1 MKRVFAVAALGAAF
15 TRLACADCRTIL
27 ADQSDWTNQ
36 RGFYLDLEATSAA
49 DGFCHLDTLTMYVG
63 VADGTTWRFPR
74 FVPTGGWQ
82 YDTPYNVV
90 VTIAPSAT
98 TIQVNDATATTS
110 PGGFQPHDGPVTLN
124 EIPSWAASNAVF
136 SPIEAALTIANS
148 SGSAR
153 FTNPAAN
160 VPAAVLALS
169 GPLTGTLQFTAS
181 ATDTQVITTSF
192 TLQPAPVPG
201 QSQPLVDAYGQSAQ
215 SVWRGK
221 VAGNADLAA
230 DDAREQAWLTT
241 HLPARNVDAGG
252 GILNTWSQPGTGYY
266 TVTKRNGYWWLISP
280 DGHPVFYTGLSG
292 PPGLNWD
299 VTPITGRE
307 WEFASI
313 PPKSGETAAGWA
325 YDPWGVGDNT
335 SYFSFI
341 TANLIAKFGANW
353 RQLST
358 ARSAARL
365 PSWGFTGLG
374 KWSGATGAL
383 PNLPV
388 LYVNTTILPTGH
400 IDPFDANE
408 TTAFQTALQA
418 QMQSYLSGNA
428 TILGW
433 SWTNEIQGI
442 VQASEVQGILL
453 LGASTPA
460 KQAIINDAVTNLYGG
475 SVAAAAAAWSVQA
488 TTLAQL
494 YASLP
499 APPAADLEAMRE
511 FYENAVHHFVYT
523 AFRKADPNRLYF
535 GFWIVPGWWAD
546 PSDWLIAAANCDVLG
561 YDWYSFA
568 MLTDFT
574 KGLLAQVD
582 KPTLIGEFSFPP
594 TYNLARGFGVYG
606 TANATD
612 DTTAGEAY
620 QRWVLDAAS
629 ERTTVGVMWF
639 QYRDE
644 PVSGRGPCPTGQ
656 PDTFV
661 CGEHYAFG
669 AADVTDRPKYR
680 LVERMRI
687 ANLCA
692 GPLRLA
698 LTDPAPGKPGRTAD
712 GAERQRRECLKGPGR

>member
-1 MKRVFAVAALGAAF
+1 MKRFLVVASIAVAFAG
-15 TRLACADCRTIL
+15 LARADCRTIL
-27 ADQSDWTNQ
+27 ADQSDYSNHL
-36 RGFYLDLEATSAA
+36 GFYVDLEAISAS
-49 DGFCHLDTLTMYVG
+49 DGLCHLDTLTMYAG
-63 VADGTTWRFPR
+63 VADGFIWRYPSY
-74 FVPTGGWQ
+74 VPSGGWQ
-82 YDTPYNVV
+82 SGTPYNVV
-90 VTIAPSAT
+90 VTIAP
-98 TIQVNDATATTS
+98 TATTVQVNGTTVANS
-110 PGGFQPHDGPVTLN
+110 PGAFQPHNGPIAVN

-136 SPIEAALTIANS
+136 SAIEAGLTIANS
-148 SGSAR
+148 SGSAQ

-169 GPLTGTLQFTAS
+169 GPLTETLQFTSS
-181 ATDTQVITTSF
+181 AADTQVITTSF
-192 TLQPAPVPG
+192 TLQAAPVPN
-201 QSQPLVDAYGQSAQ
+201 QSQPLVDPYGQSVQ
-215 SVWRGK
+215 STWAGK
-221 VAGNADLAA
+221 VAGADDLAA
-230 DDAREQAWLTT
+230 DDAHEQAWLAG
-241 HLPARNVDAGG
+241 HPPPRNLDAGG
-252 GILNTWSQPGTGYY
+252 GILNTWSQPGTGHY
-266 TVTKRNGYWWLISP
+266 TVAKRNGYWWLISP
-280 DGHPVFYTGLSG
+280 DGHPVFYTGLCG

-299 VTPITGRE
+299 VTPVTGRE
-307 WEFASI
+307 WEFASV
-313 PPKSGETAAGWA
+313 PPNSGETAAGWN

-335 SYFSFI
+335 WYFSFI
-341 TANLIAKFGANW
+341 TANLIAKFGASW
-353 RQLST
+353 QQLST

-374 KWSGATGAL
+374 KWSGATGVL

-388 LYVNTTILPTGH
+388 LYVNSPILPTGH
-400 IDPFDANE
+400 IDPFDANQ
-408 TTAFQTALQA
+408 TTAFQTALAA
-418 QMQSYLSGNA
+418 QMQSNLSTNA

-442 VQASEVQGILL
+442 VQASEAQGILQL
-453 LGASTPA
+453 AASVPA
-460 KQAIINDAVTNLYGG
+460 KQAMINYAVTTLYGG
-475 SVAAAAAAWSVQA
+475 SVTAAAAAWGVQA

-494 YASLP
+494 YGTSP
-499 APPAADLEAMRE
+499 TPPAADLEAMRE
-511 FYENAVHHFVYT
+511 YYENAVHHFVYT
-523 AFRKADPNRLYF
+523 AFKTIDPNHLYF
-535 GFWIVPGWWAD
+535 GFWISAGWWAD

-561 YDWYSFA
+561 YDWYSFE

-594 TYNLARGFGVYG
+594 TYDLARGFGVYP
-606 TANATD
+606 TANAED
-612 DTTAGEAY
+612 DAKAGEAY

-644 PVSGRGPCPTGQ
+644 PVAGRGPCPTGQ

-669 AADVTDRPKYR
+669 AADVTDRPKYE

-698 LTDPAPGKPGRTAD
+698 LTDPPPRRSGRVPW
-712 GAERQRRECLKGPGR
+712 RECLAAPGR